1 MKASKLGFLF
11 LLPFV
16 LPAGAVPLTVASYT
30 MENGGGGA
38 LDYHDFSYLPCPNNG
53 CDITGY
59 PLSGGTGKLT
69 DGVSPT
75 TSWDAEGNQTQWVGW
90 STFDPF
96 GKDARVTFSFPN
108 TVTVQA
114 VTVWVDNSLTGGVAL
129 PKLIWVS
136 GDGFLSETSFAIAPD
151 TVNPA
156 PRGYTLSGLN
166 ITGNSVDVE
175 FFQTDLWMMIGEVSF
190 DGISSSVPEPAT
202 WTLLAGALGPLLLWV
217 KAGLPRPIRD
227 ISGSPI

>member
-1 MKASKLGFLF
+1 MNALKLGFLF
-11 LLPFV
+11 LLAFV

-69 DGVSPT
+69 DGVSPMT
-75 TSWDAEGNQTQWVGW
+75 NWDAEGTQTQWVGW

-96 GKDARVTFSFPN
+96 GKNARVTFFFPD
-108 TVTVQA
+108 TVTVQT
-114 VTVWVDNSLTGGVAL
+114 VTVWVDNSLTGGVSA
-129 PKLIWVS
+129 PNLIWVS
-136 GDGFLSETSFAIAPD
+136 GDGFLSKTSFPIAADP
-151 TVNPA
+151 VNPA

-166 ITGNSVDVE
+166 ITGNSIDVE
-175 FFQTDLWMMIGEVSF
+175 FFQPDIWMMIGEVSF
-190 DGISSSVPEPAT
+190 DGISSAVPEPAT
-202 WTLLAGALGPLLLWV
+202 WCCWLAVLGYCCWSAKQDHL
-217 KAGLPRPIRD
+217 GRFGIFPRA
-227 ISGSPI
+227 